1 MNAIEA
7 QTDVRRRAP
16 ARAKRPRSAVT
27 SGRRLY
33 VDEGDSNSA
42 WSRRYRDLIA
52 GHASDLGGRDTL
64 SAAQFSLVRRA
75 SAIECE
81 LELMEGRLSKG
92 EQVDLDVFT
101 RSSSHLRRILETLG
115 IERRPRDVT
124 VTLEEF
130 ARQIAQEKAVRAS
143 QAPDD
148 GLEALDAQSAGGAS

>member
-1 MNAIEA
+1 MLNEA
-7 QTDVRRRAP
+7 EAPLKASLKARKPYPKRRA
-16 ARAKRPRSAVT
+16 SAVT

-33 VDEGDSNSA
+33 VNEGDGNSA

-52 GHASDLGGRDTL
+52 GHASDLGGSDTL

-115 IERRPRDVT
+115 IERRPREVT
-124 VTLEEF
+124 SPLGTLLEH
-130 ARQIAQEKAVRAS
+130 AAH
-143 QAPDD
+143 APANDPPP
-148 GLEALDAQSAGGAS
+148 S

>member
-1 MNAIEA
+1 MMLSEVEA
-7 QTDVRRRAP
+7 P
-16 ARAKRPRSAVT
+16 LKARKKRGASAVT

-33 VDEGDSNSA
+33 VDEGDANSA

-92 EQVDLDVFT
+92 EPADLDVFT

-115 IERRPRDVT
+115 LERRQRDVT
-124 VTLEEF
+124 PSIERFIDEIQASKDT
-130 ARQIAQEKAVRAS
+130 EKA
-143 QAPDD
+143 
-148 GLEALDAQSAGGAS
+148 AGESNERSP

>member
-1 MNAIEA
+1 MLSEA
-7 QTDVRRRAP
+7 EAPLKAKKPYPKRRA
-16 ARAKRPRSAVT
+16 SAVT

-52 GHASDLGGRDTL
+52 GHTSDLGGRDTL

-101 RSSSHLRRILETLG
+101 RSKAHTCAASSKR
-115 IERRPRDVT
+115 
-124 VTLEEF
+124 
-130 ARQIAQEKAVRAS
+130 
-143 QAPDD
+143 
-148 GLEALDAQSAGGAS
+148 